1 MENKILAIVNNV
13 QIKESDVEEAINR
26 FPAER
31 RSYFNSPVAR
41 EQLLEQIISYEL
53 MYNHGKELGIE
64 SSEEFLVQIEKA
76 KKEILTQM
84 TINSELSKITVS
96 EEEIKEYYENNKEK
110 FQEAEQVRAKHILVD
125 TEEEAKSIKDQIEGG
140 LSFEEAAQNN
150 SKCPSASNGGDL
162 GFFTRGRMVPEFENA
177 AFELN
182 VGEVS
187 APVQTQFGF
196 HLIKVEEKK
205 EASVKSFEE
214 VEQMIGGTVLQE
226 KQASKY
232 YELVEE
238 LKGKFNVQMYK

>member
-125 TEEEAKSIKDQIEGG
+125 TEEEAKSIKAQIEGG

-150 SKCPSASNGGDL
+150 SKCPSSSNGGDL

>member
-1 MENKILAIVNNV
+1 MENKILAIVNGV
-13 QIKESDVEEAINR
+13 HIKESDIEEAINR

-41 EQLLEQIISYEL
+41 EQLLEQVISYEL
-53 MYNHGKELGIE
+53 MYNHGKELGLDN
-64 SSEEFLVQIEKA
+64 SEDFLAQVEKA

-84 TINSELSKITVS
+84 TINAELSKIAIS
-96 EEEIKEYYENNKEK
+96 EEEVKAYYEENKEK
-110 FQEAEQVRAKHILVD
+110 FQEMEQVSAKHILVE
-125 TEEEAKSIKDQIEGG
+125 TEVEANEIKAKIEGG
-140 LSFEEAAQNN
+140 LSFEEAAENY
-150 SKCPSASNGGDL
+150 SKCPSSSNGGDL
-162 GFFTRGRMVPEFENA
+162 GLFTRGRMVPEFENA

-205 EASVKSFEE
+205 EASVKPLEE
-214 VEQMIGGTVLQE
+214 VKEMVTGTIMQE
-226 KQASKY
+226 KQATTY
-232 YELVEE
+232 YALVED

>member
-31 RSYFNSPVAR
+31 RAYFNSPVAK

-53 MYNHGKELGIE
+53 MYNHGKELGMDAN
-64 SSEEFLVQIEKA
+64 EEFLAQVEKA

-125 TEEEAKSIKDQIEGG
+125 TEEEATNIKAQIEGG

-150 SKCPSASNGGDL
+150 SKCPSSSNGGDL

-205 EASVKSFEE
+205 EASVKAFEE

-232 YELVEE
+232 YEIVEE

>member
-125 TEEEAKSIKDQIEGG
+125 TEEEAKSIKAQIEGG

-205 EASVKSFEE
+205 EASVKAFEE

>member
-125 TEEEAKSIKDQIEGG
+125 TEEEAKSIKAQIEGG